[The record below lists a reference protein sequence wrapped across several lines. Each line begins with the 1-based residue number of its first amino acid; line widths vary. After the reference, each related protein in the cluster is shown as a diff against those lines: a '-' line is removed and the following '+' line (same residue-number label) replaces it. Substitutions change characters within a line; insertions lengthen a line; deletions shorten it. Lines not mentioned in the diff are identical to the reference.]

1 MIKNNVISDN
11 YLFKYGIGEITQSEL
26 LNLFLNT
33 AKIIA
38 QDNDKYRFLV
48 YPDRPREHEL
58 KKIIIDSLTEKKYY
72 HMIERPINIPAI
84 SAKNGNTGFVDISI
98 YTNSGM
104 VDIELKE
111 SPSKRENN
119 DKLDMP
125 KILSSESKGCSVFYF
140 FRGGK
145 INRQTDLI
153 LTRYQKAY
161 DNQYKEYKNR
171 NLLTDKWLLFF
182 LFAYREN
189 RAYSFLYENIYEVN
203 FDFVKNNENK
213 YL

>member
-1 MIKNNVISDN
+1 MMNNNAISDN
-11 YLFKYGIGEITQSEL
+11 DLVKYGIGEITPSEL
-26 LNLFLNT
+26 KDIFLKT
-33 AKIIA
+33 AKILA
-38 QDNDKYRFLV
+38 QDYDKYRYLV
-48 YPDRPREHEL
+48 FPDRPREHEI
-58 KKIIIDSLTEKKYY
+58 KKIIIDFLTEKKYY
-72 HMIERPINIPAI
+72 HMIERPINIPGI

-140 FRGGK
+140 FRGEK
-145 INRQTDLI
+145 INRQIDLI
-153 LTRYQKAY
+153 LKRYQQAY
-161 DNQYKEYKNR
+161 DNQYKEYKKR

-182 LFAYREN
+182 LVAYQEN
-189 RAYSFLYENIYEVN
+189 RSVFFFIRE
-203 FDFVKNNENK
+203 